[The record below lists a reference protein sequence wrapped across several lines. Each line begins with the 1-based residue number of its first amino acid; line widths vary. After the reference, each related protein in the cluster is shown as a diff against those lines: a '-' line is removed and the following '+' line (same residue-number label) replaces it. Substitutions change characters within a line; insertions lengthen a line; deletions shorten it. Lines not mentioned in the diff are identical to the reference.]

1 MGRFFWS
8 ETWACMSTD
17 HMSAK
22 YKMAARSC
30 SSVTVVTP
38 WLSQALLVP
47 HVLPENGPH
56 LSYHGNFEIFCKYG
70 FLIFI
75 HFSDVWRGPI
85 RVWDCPDQ
93 YQREVLVHEFILL
106 IKWGTFIEVREDG
119 NLSGDVVWN
128 KAISRVIENSEIDEN
143 GEVPNVECDKAVN
156 RNLAKNDWTW
166 H

>member
-1 MGRFFWS
+1 M
-8 ETWACMSTD
+8 
-17 HMSAK
+17 
-22 YKMAARSC
+22 
-30 SSVTVVTP
+30 
-38 WLSQALLVP
+38 
-47 HVLPENGPH
+47 
-56 LSYHGNFEIFCKYG
+56 
-70 FLIFI
+70 
-75 HFSDVWRGPI
+75 
-85 RVWDCPDQ
+85 WDCPDQ